1 MIMKHHLMYSRG
13 FNLHFI
19 ILCVQEKTAPIFF
32 SAPFFGH
39 VNLSLYLCFS
49 QEKIK
54 PYVRFYMSCVLFE
67 SQCMNLFFFST
78 AINEGYFRIKCLQIP
93 CQLSLRYSNCF
104 WCVPIPLLWVT
115 TAAKPTTAVL
125 VVGFYQFIWTS
136 GGNEVKQ
143 TSALLLDCMH
153 VCLLASLP

>member
-54 PYVRFYMSCVLFE
+54 PYVRFCMSCVLFE

-78 AINEGYFRIKCLQIP
+78 AINEGYFRIKCLQVP
-93 CQLSLRYSNCF
+93 CQLSLRYSRTVF
-104 WCVPIPLLWVT
+104 GV
-115 TAAKPTTAVL
+115 
-125 VVGFYQFIWTS
+125 YQFLS
-136 GGNEVKQ
+136 CGSQQQQNQ
-143 TSALLLDCMH
+143 QQQFQLLDIISSCGPLVGMK
-153 VCLLASLP
+153 

>member
-1 MIMKHHLMYSRG
+1 MVTIFFKEDLKKGKKWLKLYSYSSVIITLEYSLWSNIMLGWSVRIKTSQLKLLTIKKKLQEMIMKHHLMYSRG

-67 SQCMNLFFFST
+67 S
-78 AINEGYFRIKCLQIP
+78 
-93 CQLSLRYSNCF
+93 
-104 WCVPIPLLWVT
+104 
-115 TAAKPTTAVL
+115 
-125 VVGFYQFIWTS
+125 
-136 GGNEVKQ
+136 
-143 TSALLLDCMH
+143 
-153 VCLLASLP
+153 